1 MRVIIRTSKWAIW
14 SRRFA
19 SFALPLSVL
28 SVWSHRAQLLNSDTF
43 QIVLASAIVLAV
55 FAILF
60 GFAAYVRIWGTGD
73 HGWGRAS
80 LGILIGMICL
90 SPFVYGAVIG
100 GRYPLINDISTNREN
115 PLELLVKQGEESQTN
130 DRELLTQIKA
140 IFPDAVTRFYP
151 LTPSQTYTQVEQ
163 LIAGREWDV
172 RVRRA
177 PGIGQ
182 DGQINAM
189 AMTSMGWRDEVVV
202 RVTQTSEGA
211 QVDMRSSSLNGVGDL
226 GKNGLRIESF
236 LHDLDAEMAK
246 VE

>member
-28 SVWSHRAQLLNSDTF
+28 SVWTHRAQLLNSNAF
-43 QIVLASAIVLAV
+43 QIVLASAILLAA

-60 GFAAYVRIWGTGD
+60 GIAAYVRIWGTGD
-73 HGWGRAS
+73 HGWGLAT
-80 LGILIGMICL
+80 LGIFIGMICL

-100 GRYPLINDISTNREN
+100 GRYPLVNDISTNLET
-115 PLELLVKQGEESQTN
+115 PLELLVKRDAEIQTN
-130 DRELLTQIKA
+130 DPQLRTQIQTA
-140 IFPDAVTRFYP
+140 FPNVITRFYP
-151 LTPSQTYTQVEQ
+151 LTSTQTYTQVEQ
-163 LIAGREWDV
+163 MMASRGWDV

-177 PGIGQ
+177 PSIGR

-189 AMTSMGWRDEVVV
+189 AMTFMGWRDEVVV
-202 RVTQTSEGA
+202 RVMQTSEGA
-211 QVDMRSSSLNGVGDL
+211 QVDMRSASLNGASDL

-236 LHDLDAEMAK
+236 LQDLDVEMAK
-246 VE
+246 IE

>member
-1 MRVIIRTSKWAIW
+1 MRVVIRTSKWAIW

-28 SVWSHRAQLLNSDTF
+28 SVWTHRAQLLNSDAF
-43 QIVLASAIVLAV
+43 QIILASAILLAV

-60 GFAAYVRIWGTGD
+60 GIAAYVRIWGTGD

-80 LGILIGMICL
+80 LGVLIGMICL

-100 GRYPLINDISTNREN
+100 GRYPLVNDISTNQGK
-115 PLELLVKQGEESQTN
+115 PLELLVKRDGENLAYDPQL
-130 DRELLTQIKA
+130 RTQIQTAFPSA
-140 IFPDAVTRFYP
+140 ITRFYQF
-151 LTPSQTYTQVEQ
+151 TPAQTYTQVEQ
-163 LIAGREWDV
+163 LIDGRGWDV

-177 PGIGQ
+177 PGIGR

-189 AMTSMGWRDEVVV
+189 AMTFMGWRDEVVV
-202 RVTQTSEGA
+202 RVTQTSDGA
-211 QVDMRSSSLNGVGDL
+211 QVDMRSASLHGVGDL

-236 LHDLDAEMAK
+236 LQDLDAEMAK
-246 VE
+246 EE